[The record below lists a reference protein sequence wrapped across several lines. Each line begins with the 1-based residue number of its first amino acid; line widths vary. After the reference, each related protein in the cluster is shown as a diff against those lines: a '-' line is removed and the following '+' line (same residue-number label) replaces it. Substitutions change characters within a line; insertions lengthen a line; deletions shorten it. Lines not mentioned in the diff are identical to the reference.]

1 MPSKQEEISTL
12 AVQNV
17 APHRMDIYPNP
28 VRDRLNIRAE
38 EGVKAVYLYNAVGQ
52 RVAQQDNT
60 NTINVESL
68 PNGIYL
74 LEVIFQNGEVAKQK
88 IIKN

>member
-1 MPSKQEEISTL
+1 M
-12 AVQNV
+12 
-17 APHRMDIYPNP
+17 
-28 VRDRLNIRAE
+28 
-38 EGVKAVYLYNAVGQ
+38 KAVYLYNAVGQ

-60 NTINVESL
+60 STINVESL